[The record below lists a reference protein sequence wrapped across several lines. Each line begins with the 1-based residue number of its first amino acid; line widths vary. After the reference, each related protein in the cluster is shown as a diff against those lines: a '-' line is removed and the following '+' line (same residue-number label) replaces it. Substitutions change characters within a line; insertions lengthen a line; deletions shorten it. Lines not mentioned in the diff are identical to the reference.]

1 MENPAEE
8 PVAIVEA
15 EAVEAETVAAD
26 IVAADIVE
34 ADPVEAD
41 SPSDVEV
48 VAEAVE
54 GKQLLFLL

>member
-1 MENPAEE
+1 MENPAE
-8 PVAIVEA
+8 VEA

-34 ADPVEAD
+34 ADAVEAD
-41 SPSDVEV
+41 SLSDVEV

>member
-26 IVAADIVE
+26 IVAADV
-34 ADPVEAD
+34 VEAD
-41 SPSDVEV
+41 SPADVEV
-48 VAEAVE
+48 VAAEAVE
-54 GKQLLFLL
+54 GKQLLFII

>member
-26 IVAADIVE
+26 IVE
-34 ADPVEAD
+34 ADAVEAD